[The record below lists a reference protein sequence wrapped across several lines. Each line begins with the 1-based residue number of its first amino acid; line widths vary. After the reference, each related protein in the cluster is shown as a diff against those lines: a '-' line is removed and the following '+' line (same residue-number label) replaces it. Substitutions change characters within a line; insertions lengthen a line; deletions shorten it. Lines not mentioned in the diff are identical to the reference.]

1 MGNTWKSRQ
10 PHRDKHALKR
20 IRLRYDEWKSKYS
33 YNVSN
38 RIESPEYLWSE
49 ERVKKW
55 FESLP
60 RTIADR
66 EKSFV
71 KGGKY
76 E

>member
-1 MGNTWKSRQ
+1 MGNTWNSRQ
-10 PHRDKHALKR
+10 PPRDKHALKR
-20 IRLRYDEWKSKYS
+20 IRLRYNTWKSKFGKF
-33 YNVSN
+33 NLDRV
-38 RIESPEYLWSE
+38 ESPNYKWDED
-49 ERVKKW
+49 RVKNW

-71 KGGKY
+71 KGGKF

>member
-10 PHRDKHALKR
+10 PHRDKQALKR
-20 IRLRYDEWKSKYS
+20 IRLRYDNWKSKFS
-33 YNVSN
+33 KYNMDKVQ
-38 RIESPEYLWSE
+38 SPNHKWDED
-49 ERVKKW
+49 RVKNW

-71 KGGKY
+71 KGGNY